1 MPPDVRPR
9 FITLPLSHY
18 CEKARWALDLAG
30 IDYREEPHLP
40 LIHRWHTRRL
50 GGTTVPILVT
60 QGEVLVDSSAIVR
73 FIAQELP
80 ETGLLPM
87 CSADRQEAV
96 EMERY
101 FDRDLGPHTRR
112 WAYFQLLD
120 CAGLLN
126 RLSASGVP
134 RAERLLVSPL
144 MRVARALIRQRYRV
158 DAAGADRSLSQVRG
172 VFEQVEQRLGGGR
185 KYLVGN
191 ALSVADITF
200 AALAAPVLLPA
211 FYGGATVTEADV
223 PAAMAAE
230 CRRLRA
236 SAAGQ
241 HGLAI
246 YERHRRV
253 RKVLTSPSALRKSK
267 WSK

>member
-1 MPPDVRPR
+1 MPRNVRPR

-30 IDYREEPHLP
+30 IDYREERHLP
-40 LIHRWHTRRL
+40 LIHRWHTKRL

-60 QGEVLVDSSAIVR
+60 QGEVLIDSSAIVR
-73 FIAQELP
+73 FIAHELP

-87 CSADRQEAV
+87 RSADRQEAV

-101 FDRDLGPHTRR
+101 FDRELGPHTRR

-144 MRVARALIRQRYRV
+144 MGVARTLIRQRYRV

-172 VFEQVEQRLGGGR
+172 VFEQVEQRLGDGR
-185 KYLVGN
+185 KYLVGD

-200 AALAAPVLLPA
+200 SALAAPVLLPA
-211 FYGGATVTEADV
+211 LYGGAAITEADV
-223 PAAMAAE
+223 PSAMAAE

-241 HGLAI
+241 YGLAI
-246 YERHRRV
+246 YERDRPV
-253 RKVLTSPSALRKSK
+253 RKIPTPESTLQKSR